1 MGAGSIQMTAAEA
14 RVGERNASVHEPGM
28 RSAGFTAHL
37 SRLDGPAHPGFMQTA
52 TWLGALAFVPA
63 LLFVASPVAAQ
74 GERPFSAEE
83 RAQLL
88 RGEMVRRDVS
98 RSENGATL
106 FGGAS
111 WMRVEAPIDR
121 VWALITSP
129 ASYPRLIPSLE
140 SVRVVER
147 DEGETVMA
155 MHHAFGIGEADYFA
169 RMRVD
174 APARTISFELD
185 TDRPRDVQSGRGFIT
200 LSPFRGGTIVA
211 WGMLADVGAGML
223 QRMFGSFLNDWLLKP
238 PRCIRDEL
246 EPGRVNEC

>member
-1 MGAGSIQMTAAEA
+1 
-14 RVGERNASVHEPGM
+14 
-28 RSAGFTAHL
+28 
-37 SRLDGPAHPGFMQTA
+37 MQIRTV
-52 TWLGALAFVPA
+52 LGALTA
-63 LLFVASPVAAQ
+63 LALFTSPVAAQ
-74 GERPFSAEE
+74 GQQPFSADE

-98 RSENGATL
+98 RSENGASL

-111 WMRVEAPIDR
+111 WMRVDAPLER

-129 ASYPRLIPSLE
+129 SSYPRLIPSLE

-147 DEGETVMA
+147 VEGETVMA
-155 MHHAFGIGEADYFA
+155 MHHAFGIGDADYFA

-174 APARTISFELD
+174 EPTRTISFELD
-185 TDRPRDVQSGRGFIT
+185 TERPRDVQSGRGFIT

-238 PRCIRDEL
+238 PRCIRDEV